1 MIERVVIK
9 NYKCIKNANIAF
21 NKFKNIIVGN
31 NGVGKSTLMEA
42 VSLALGYGLNK
53 FEVTPHIFNI
63 ESIQEYKPE
72 FGIRLS
78 QKVNYV
84 TRHDSSSLH
93 IGECLSMFCK
103 KRKDSL
109 IG

>member
-42 VSLALGYGLNK
+42 VSLALGYGLN
-53 FEVTPHIFNI
+53 EL
-63 ESIQEYKPE
+63 
-72 FGIRLS
+72 R
-78 QKVNYV
+78 
-84 TRHDSSSLH
+84 
-93 IGECLSMFCK
+93 
-103 KRKDSL
+103 
-109 IG
+109 

>member
-63 ESIQEYKPE
+63 ESIQEYKVNHILPE
-72 FGIRLS
+72 ILIEVYFTDDNLGELS
-78 QKVNYV
+78 GENN
-84 TRHDSSSLH
+84 SLH
-93 IGECLSMFCK
+93 EHKSG
-103 KRKDSL
+103 
-109 IG
+109 

>member
-63 ESIQEYKPE
+63 ESIQEYKVNHILPE
-72 FGIRLS
+72 ILIEVISQMIILGNCLVRTTLYMSIR
-78 QKVNYV
+78 VV
-84 TRHDSSSLH
+84 CT
-93 IGECLSMFCK
+93 
-103 KRKDSL
+103 
-109 IG
+109 